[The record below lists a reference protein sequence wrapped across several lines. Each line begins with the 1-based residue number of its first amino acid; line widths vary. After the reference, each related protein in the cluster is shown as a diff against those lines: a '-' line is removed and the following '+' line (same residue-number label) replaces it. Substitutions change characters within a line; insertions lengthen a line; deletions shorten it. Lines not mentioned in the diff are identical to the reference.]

1 MVSKFVQFMYD
12 FKYKIWPQITSFL
25 PDLFVDIILPHLK
38 LIVLYPF
45 AKLGIVSV
53 QNKMAYI
60 YYSSWKLETQKGTK
74 WLEHGL
80 AVENSKSL
88 ILRGIFYFEEGESIH
103 HEMLHR
109 ETNDNEEKDKNYF
122 ERIDAEVRNLFFKGI
137 DCFKKA
143 AELGDAEGY
152 YNLYEKIEY
161 FGGFMETKESEV
173 KYLKIAADKG
183 YPIAQVE
190 MARINLTRENFTK
203 GFYWM
208 KKAIEAPKRNWKKFS
223 SFKSFERK
231 EVLEWYK
238 KYKDIYLIKQKA
250 VKGDG
255 EAMYKY
261 SEYLI
266 NDKLISYDLNES
278 HKWHSKSAKA
288 GYLKALADE
297 AWFIIRHWVDEPLEQ
312 AFKYFYQAAEQND
325 KKGFFG
331 LGECYAYGWG
341 VEKDFEKAK
350 LYFAK
355 AKGEKYSIERMKEIE
370 TESSEKVLE
379 VIRDVFN

>member
-1 MVSKFVQFMYD
+1 MLSKFVQFMYD
-12 FKYKIWPQITSFL
+12 LKYKVWPAITSFL
-25 PDLFVDIILPHLK
+25 PDLFVDVILPHFK

-45 AKLGIVSV
+45 AKLGIVSA

-60 YYSSWKLETQKGTK
+60 YFSSWKLETQKGTK

-80 AVENSKSL
+80 AVENTKSL
-88 ILRGIFYFEEGESIH
+88 IIRGLFYFDEGRSIH
-103 HEMLHR
+103 RQVLHPENR
-109 ETNDNEEKDKNYF
+109 DVERAEDYYR
-122 ERIDAEVRNLFFKGI
+122 RIDEEVREKFFKGI

-143 AELGDAEGY
+143 AELGDAEAY
-152 YNLYEKIEY
+152 YNLYEKIEH
-161 FGGFMETKESEV
+161 FGGFMGTKESEM
-173 KYLKIAADKG
+173 KYLKISAEKG
-183 YPIAQVE
+183 YPYSQVE
-190 MARINLTRENFTK
+190 MARKNLKKENFTK

-208 KKAIEAPKRNWKKFS
+208 KKAIDSPKRNWKKYS

-231 EVLEWYK
+231 EIIDWYK

-297 AWFIIRHWVDEPLEQ
+297 AWFIIRRWVDEPLEQ

-325 KKGFFG
+325 KEGFFG

-350 LYFAK
+350 FYFAK

-379 VIRDVFN
+379 VIRDVYN

>member
-25 PDLFVDIILPHLK
+25 PDLFVDVILPHFK

-45 AKLGIVSV
+45 AKLGNVKA

-88 ILRGIFYFEEGESIH
+88 ILRGILYFEEGESIH

-109 ETNDNEEKDKNYF
+109 ETNENEEKDKNYF

-190 MARINLTRENFTK
+190 MARLNLTRENFTK

-208 KKAIEAPKRNWKKFS
+208 KKAIEAPKRNWKKLCRYMTFT
-223 SFKSFERK
+223 RK
-231 EVLEWYK
+231 EVLDWYK
-238 KYKDIYLIKQKA
+238 KYKNIYLVKQQA

-255 EAMYKY
+255 KAMYEY

-266 NDKLISYDLNES
+266 NDKLVNHELYES
-278 HKWHSKSAKA
+278 HKWHSKAAKA
-288 GYLKALADE
+288 GYLKALAEE
-297 AWFIIRHWVDEPLEQ
+297 AWFIIRRWVDEPLEQ

-325 KKGFFG
+325 KEGFFG

-350 LYFAK
+350 FYFAK